1 MGDLIHARKGNPL
14 IFSYHENET
23 QGENRWQMLWL
34 MFLKLSSRILG
45 F

>member
-14 IFSYHENET
+14 IFSYHENEI
-23 QGENRWQMLWL
+23 QGENRWQMLYW
-34 MFLKLSSRILG
+34 MFLNLSSRILR